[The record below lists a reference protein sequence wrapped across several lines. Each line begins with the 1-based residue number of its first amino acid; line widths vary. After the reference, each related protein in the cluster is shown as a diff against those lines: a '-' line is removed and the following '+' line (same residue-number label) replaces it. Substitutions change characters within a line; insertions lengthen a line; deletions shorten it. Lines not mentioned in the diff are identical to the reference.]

1 MVGMAT
7 FWTLRGRGDM
17 VREVFTVQRVRP
29 PCEDYHSRAMLH
41 QILPDSPAD
50 WDCTMKEIQ
59 TAINDVA
66 KEQTVVAEAV
76 CDPTLVPVRVT
87 VTGKQQELSVVAAIE
102 TVDEAVSTILN
113 SLTSTHDMTRAL
125 FALYGAHNS
134 AITTATYQLS
144 QQMEVHAAAVHAKE
158 KEELAEQRAELNKLH
173 AQFLH
178 NQAITNARVEEL
190 ETSIKVILADYKI
203 LKERVDAIETVNLPE
218 SPVE

>member
-1 MVGMAT
+1 
-7 FWTLRGRGDM
+7 
-17 VREVFTVQRVRP
+17 
-29 PCEDYHSRAMLH
+29 MLH

-59 TAINDVA
+59 VAINDVA
-66 KEQTVVAEAV
+66 KEQAAVAEAV

-87 VTGKQQELSVVAAIE
+87 CTGKQQELSVVVAIE
-102 TVDEAVSTILN
+102 TVDEAVSTIIN

-144 QQMEVHAAAVHAKE
+144 QQVEVHAAAAHAKE
-158 KEELAEQRAELNKLH
+158 KQELAEQRAELNKLH

-203 LKERVDAIETVNLPE
+203 LKERVDTIETVNLPE